1 MGHYYSSHSPILMT
15 KAVYDGYKSEN
26 PDSETVK
33 NGWFSKKTIK
43 VKDYDGDVYGG
54 DVIKTAVENI

>member
-1 MGHYYSSHSPILMT
+1 MKKSILSPSISPT
-15 KAVYDGYKSEN
+15 WVIN

-33 NGWFSKKTIK
+33 NGWFAKKTIK
-43 VKDYDGDVYGG
+43 LKDYDGDVYGG